1 MRNFLLGVGIGAV
14 VGLLVAPEEGRK
26 TQEKISERVRTWFGG
41 WEGSGDEHG
50 QAAPQREDQGERND
64 VWERVREERTG
75 PERKVAEEAERE
87 SEAVAQVL
95 NTAKKEELMSVPGIG
110 PATAKRIIKHRPYE
124 SEEDVL
130 EEGVMPEKTLERVKE
145 ELVEKKNDIAS

>member
-1 MRNFLLGVGIGAV
+1 MRNFLLGVGVGAV
-14 VGLLVAPEEGRK
+14 LGLLVAPEEGSK
-26 TQEKISERVRTWFGG
+26 TQRKFSDRVRNWFGG
-41 WEGSGDEHG
+41 WRDSGDERG
-50 QAAPQREDQGERND
+50 QGEEDRGDRENI
-64 VWERVREERTG
+64 WERVRQERTG

-95 NTAKKEELMSVPGIG
+95 NTAKKDELMSVPGIG